1 MGPESIPSSRP
12 VILHRLGLE
21 NPRAGTKT
29 TSTSPRYRDPGFQ
42 DDSRQH
48 DDEGD
53 RPSLQGANALDHP
66 P

>member
-1 MGPESIPSSRP
+1 M
-12 VILHRLGLE
+12 ILHRLGLE